1 MRSVTESLMLRVCAG
16 MTLTKLST
24 HSLVR
29 RFVAPGAYP
38 RRWSPSGATRVYT
51 RAKRDSLT
59 FQAPGDRLVVGKA
72 CVISAVALVG
82 PVTAMI
88 LARPLA
94 FPMISPRTWALENT
108 PELVVKVAIAPSVP
122 AVAGTVSVALGA
134 VGAG

>member
-29 RFVAPGAYP
+29 RFVAPGACP
-38 RRWSPSGATRVYT
+38 RRWSLSGATRVYT

-59 FQAPGDRLVVGKA
+59 FQVPGDRLVVGNA

-88 LARPLA
+88 LARPPA
-94 FPMISPRTWALENT
+94 FPMISPRTWALRSE
-108 PELVVKVAIAPSVP
+108 ERRVGKECR
-122 AVAGTVSVALGA
+122 AGG
-134 VGAG
+134 GGDD